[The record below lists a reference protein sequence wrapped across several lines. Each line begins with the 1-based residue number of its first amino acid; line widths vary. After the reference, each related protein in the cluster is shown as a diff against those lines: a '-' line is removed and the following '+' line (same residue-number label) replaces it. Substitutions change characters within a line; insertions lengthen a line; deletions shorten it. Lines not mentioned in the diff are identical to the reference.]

1 MQIKNMLKKMLLV
14 IMLFMHMHIECIEIV
29 EEKEGIDNVELIFL
43 PLSQRIQTKIF
54 SIFIF

>member
-1 MQIKNMLKKMLLV
+1 MLLV

-54 SIFIF
+54 SIFIFENKDT